1 VRASA
6 RLAVIGAPTS
16 AGAFAPG
23 QEDAPD
29 ALRAAGLLDALRV
42 GGRDVVDRGDTPR
55 FRWRVDQA
63 EPRAMNA
70 DAVVAGVQ
78 AVAERVA
85 EAIGEGDQ
93 PLVLGGDCTVGI
105 GTVAGAIAAG
115 AQPRVVYFDLHP
127 DLNTPSSVPDGAF
140 DWTGVAHMLDIEGA
154 DDRLAGA
161 GLRRPLLTDDDVI
174 FLGADLK
181 QCTPHER
188 AVIEA
193 RGLQLVEVAAAQEAI
208 AGNRPFLV
216 HFDVDV
222 IDFSDV
228 PLSENTGR
236 GIGIGFDAAF
246 AALEV
251 LLAHEALL
259 GLTITELN
267 PHHGADDGSEV
278 RRFAE
283 RLAGAY
289 RSAAGQAIR

>member
-1 VRASA
+1 VSASA

-23 QEDAPD
+23 QEDAPA
-29 ALRAAGLLDALRV
+29 ALRAAGLIGALRE
-42 GGRDVVDRGDTPR
+42 GGREVADRGDTPR
-55 FRWRVDQA
+55 FRWRVDHA
-63 EPRAMNA
+63 ESRAMNA

-115 AQPRVVYFDLHP
+115 AQPRLVYFDLHP

-154 DDRLAGA
+154 DDRLAGT
-161 GLRRPLLTDDDVI
+161 GPRRPLLTDDDVI
-174 FLGADLK
+174 FLGADPK
-181 QCTPHER
+181 QYTPHEL

-193 RGLQLVEVAAAQEAI
+193 RGLQVVEVAAAQEAI

-236 GIGIGFDAAF
+236 GIGISFDAAF
-246 AALEV
+246 AALDV

-267 PHHGADDGSEV
+267 PHHGAEDGSDV
-278 RRFAE
+278 RRLAE